1 MQEKL
6 TLKGKKNG
14 LELHVQDDLDF
25 EELLTLVEKKLKATG
40 DFLKKSPVEM
50 NISLIG
56 KVVLKDEQKEIL
68 KALMEKYSLT
78 YVETELIA
86 KPTKITSEK
95 MTINIEENKQKVC
108 ESNISFVNGEVA
120 EEQCLIVYKTLRG
133 GQHVSYCGSVVIIG
147 DVNPGATVL
156 AEGNITISGVSR
168 GFLHAGAL
176 GDAEAVITA
185 SKIIGGQLRIA
196 EYIAVGGQDITNSSK
211 VLERAKVVD
220 GNIVIYN
227 LV

>member
-6 TLKGKKNG
+6 ILKGKKTG

-25 EELLTLVEKKLKATG
+25 KELLNLIEKKLKATG
-40 DFLKKSPVEM
+40 DFLKKSPVAM
-50 NISLIG
+50 NIALVG
-56 KVVLKDEQKEIL
+56 KLDFDAEKREELKL
-68 KALMEKYSLT
+68 LLEKYSLT
-78 YVETELIA
+78 YVDSLEASKSNRQILAVIENEETKEKTCSGNIA
-86 KPTKITSEK
+86 L
-95 MTINIEENKQKVC
+95 
-108 ESNISFVNGEVA
+108 VNGEVS

-133 GQHVSYCGSVVIIG
+133 GQHVSYCGSVVILG

-176 GDAEAVITA
+176 GDVKAVITA
-185 SKIIGGQLRIA
+185 GKIVGGQLRIA
-196 EYIAVGGQDITNSSK
+196 EYIAVGGQDLTNSSK

-220 GNIVIYN
+220 GNIIIYN

>member
-1 MQEKL
+1 MQAKV
-6 TLKGKKNG
+6 TLKGKKTG
-14 LELHVQDDLDF
+14 LELHVQDGVEF
-25 EELLTLVEKKLKATG
+25 EELLKLTEKKLQSTG
-40 DFLKKSPVEM
+40 DFLKKSPVAM
-50 NISLIG
+50 QIIIVGQITLT
-56 KVVLKDEQKEIL
+56 EQQNEIL
-68 KALMEKYSLT
+68 RLVMEKYSLT
-78 YVETELIA
+78 YVGKSKIVKEAAIISAETAFSNVEA
-86 KPTKITSEK
+86 
-95 MTINIEENKQKVC
+95 KQKVC
-108 ESNISFVNGEVA
+108 ESNISFTNGEVA
-120 EEQCLIVYKTLRG
+120 EEQCLIIYKTLRG

-176 GDAEAVITA
+176 GDNLAVISA
-185 SKIIGGQLRIA
+185 NKIIGGQLRIA

-220 GNIVIYN
+220 DNIVIYN